1 MTTDD
6 RYGTTGSQSQ
16 GSMGQ
21 SQTGQSQTGTTPG
34 QARSPEYDDG
44 RTARDAAPP
53 EFARGV
59 GNDQVQPGTST
70 MGRGVEGEHGTIGE
84 SGSGEQGRYTPG
96 PSAQGGS
103 TREGSGEWSNAGSG
117 ATAGGM
123 SGGAMGGSAGSG
135 STSTARGGGTTSGS
149 MGGSGAASGSNLG
162 GSHHDLGDNRD
173 GLGRD
178 RTDDVTADE
187 TGTLISAD
195 KVVGTAVYDASGERL
210 GTINSIM
217 LNKRSGK
224 VAYAVMSFG
233 GFLGIGERYH
243 PLPWNVLTYDERK
256 SGYNIQHSADDL
268 RRAPNYSR
276 DEVSAFDGGTQQR
289 RDVNSYYG
297 VEIGRGAGDAEG
309 ALDSTRA
316 GIGAPATG
324 VEAADAVGSTTGA
337 GSTGMGSTGM
347 GANRNY

>member
-1 MTTDD
+1 MSTDD

-16 GSMGQ
+16 TS
-21 SQTGQSQTGTTPG
+21 TGQSQTGTGQSQTGSTPG
-34 QARSPEYDDG
+34 TARSPEYDDG
-44 RTARDAAPP
+44 RTAHDAPP
-53 EFARGV
+53 PEVARGV

-70 MGRGVEGEHGTIGE
+70 MGRRLEGEHGSIGE
-84 SGSGEQGRYTPG
+84 SASGEQGRYTPG
-96 PSAQGGS
+96 PSAHEESNRTG
-103 TREGSGEWSNAGSG
+103 TGEWSRSGSG
-117 ATAGGM
+117 ATGGTGLAGAGTDSTGVGGTGL
-123 SGGAMGGSAGSG
+123 SGTGTGGSTMSDRAMASG
-135 STSTARGGGTTSGS
+135 VGTSGS
-149 MGGSGAASGSNLG
+149 R
-162 GSHHDLGDNRD
+162 DLGDNRD

-178 RTDDVTADE
+178 RTDDVTTDE

-195 KVVGTAVYDASGERL
+195 KVVGTAVYDAGGERL
-210 GTINSIM
+210 GTIDSIM

-243 PLPWNVLTYDERK
+243 PLPWNVLTYDEQK

-289 RDVNSYYG
+289 RDVDSYYG
-297 VEIGRGAGDAEG
+297 VEIGRGAGDAAG
-309 ALDSTRA
+309 ALDSTR
-316 GIGAPATG
+316 GGVGAQATG
-324 VEAADAVGSTTGA
+324 IEAADAVGSTTGA
-337 GSTGMGSTGM
+337 GSTGMGSTNM